1 MRLLIVRHAAAV
13 ARDTPGLADADRALT
28 PEGRE
33 RFAEAAAGLARV
45 LDPPDVLLTSPWL
58 RARQTAEILGR
69 AFGGIEPEDLDAL
82 AGGTFA
88 AVAKALDLR
97 ERDAMVGLVGH
108 EPQLSDLL
116 GHLLGSP
123 EGDRLA
129 FRKGGAALVDVPG
142 RLVGGGQLVW
152 FLPPKVLRKLG

>member
-33 RFAEAAAGLARV
+33 RFEEAAAGLARV
-45 LDPPDVLLTSPWL
+45 TDPPDVLLASPWR

-97 ERDAMVGLVGH
+97 ERDAMVALVGH

-116 GHLLGSP
+116 GHLLGSR

-129 FRKGGAALVDVPG
+129 FKKGGAALVDVPG
-142 RLVGGGQLVW
+142 RLAGGGQLVW